1 VKVEGY
7 LFAFIAV
14 FLLPCDLVYW
24 FESHDP
30 TGTTA
35 LALAVGLGALVAS
48 YLLFT
53 ARRIEP
59 RPEDLDDA
67 DISDGAG
74 ELGFFSPYS
83 WAPLWCALSAA
94 MCFLGLIFGW
104 WLFFIGAAFAIP
116 SVGSMVFEY
125 YRNTPAQEAAPTP
138 Q

>member
-1 VKVEGY
+1 MKVEGY

-14 FLLPCDLVYW
+14 FLGVVDVIYW
-24 FESHDP
+24 FTSKDP

-35 LALAVGLGALVAS
+35 LALGAGLGTLVGF

-59 RPEDLDDA
+59 RPEDLADA

-83 WAPLWCALSAA
+83 WAPLWCGIAA
-94 MCFLGLIFGW
+94 ATCFLGLVFGW
-104 WLFFIGAAFAIP
+104 WLFFMGAAFAIP
-116 SVGSMVFEY
+116 AVGSMVFEY
-125 YRNTPAQEAAPTP
+125 YSDATAH
-138 Q
+138 

>member
-14 FLLPCDLVYW
+14 FLLPTDIVYW
-24 FESHDP
+24 HYSHDW

-35 LALAVGLGALVAS
+35 LALAVGLGILVGT
-48 YLLFT
+48 YLLIT

-59 RPEDLDDA
+59 RPEDLEDA

-83 WAPLWCALSAA
+83 WAPLWCGLAA
-94 MCFLGLIFGW
+94 ATAFLGLVFGW
-104 WLFFIGAAFAIP
+104 WLFAIGAAFAIP
-116 SVGSMVFEY
+116 AVGSMVFEY
-125 YRNTPAQEAAPTP
+125 YRNVP
-138 Q
+138 QYEV

>member
-1 VKVEGY
+1 MKVEGY
-7 LFAFIAV
+7 LFAFIAI
-14 FLLPCDLVYW
+14 FLAVVDVIYW
-24 FESHDP
+24 FTSKDP

-35 LALAVGLGALVAS
+35 LALGAGLGTLTGF

-83 WAPLWCALSAA
+83 WAPLWCGLAA
-94 MCFLGLIFGW
+94 ATCFLGLVFGW
-104 WLFFIGAAFAIP
+104 WLFFLGAAFAIP
-116 SVGSMVFEY
+116 AVGSMVFEY
-125 YRNTPAQEAAPTP
+125 YSDASY
-138 Q
+138 

>member
-1 VKVEGY
+1 VDV
-7 LFAFIAV
+7 I
-14 FLLPCDLVYW
+14 YW
-24 FESHDP
+24 FTSHDP

-35 LALAVGLGALVAS
+35 LALGACLGTLVGS

-83 WAPLWCALSAA
+83 WAPLWCGLAA
-94 MCFLGLIFGW
+94 ATCFLGLVFGW
-104 WLFFIGAAFAIP
+104 WLSDLCEGSDPAFR
-116 SVGSMVFEY
+116 SCSGC
-125 YRNTPAQEAAPTP
+125 APQKLRP
-138 Q
+138 RR